1 MNRKLMAVV
10 VVTGAMVVGLAGF
23 GLTGKSFAG
32 QEVRGGTITLAKQA
46 ESEYPLLAKVTLNQA
61 IKSALGSTPGKV
73 LKAGLEDEDGF
84 LVYGVEVVT
93 PDKAIMEVK
102 VDAGSG
108 KVLATS
114 PDKADDEDDEDNEAD
129 DREKRTK

>member
-1 MNRKLMAVV
+1 MNRKLMAAV
-10 VVTGAMVVGLAGF
+10 VVTGAMVAGLAGF
-23 GLTGKSFAG
+23 GLTEKSFAG
-32 QEVRGGTITLAKQA
+32 QEIQGGTIKLAKQA
-46 ESEYPLLAKVTLNQA
+46 ESEYPLLAKVTLDQA
-61 IKSALGSTPGKV
+61 IQAALGSTPGKV

-93 PDKAIMEVK
+93 PDEAIMEVK

-114 PDKADDEDDEDNEAD
+114 PDKADDKDHEAD
-129 DREKRTK
+129 EREERTK

>member
-1 MNRKLMAVV
+1 MNRKLMAAV
-10 VVTGAMVVGLAGF
+10 VVTGAMVAGLAGF

-32 QEVRGGTITLAKQA
+32 QEVRGGTIKLAKQA
-46 ESEYPLLAKVTLNQA
+46 ESEYPLLAKVTLDQA
-61 IKSALGSTPGKV
+61 MQAALASTPGKV
-73 LKAGLEDEDGF
+73 MKVGLEDEDGF

-114 PDKADDEDDEDNEAD
+114 PDTADDEGHDGG
-129 DREKRTK
+129 DREEGTK